1 MITDESKLVKALAY
15 AEYIKDLS
23 VRKENREA
31 EINHLRGEM
40 GLSVGALGDRVV
52 TSPSPDA
59 VPNAVIKLQDLICE
73 YVTDLAEYV
82 DEVRGFIGCLD
93 RIDQRQARALHS
105 RYVRLL
111 MWKQIA
117 DEMGYS
123 EQRIY
128 QIREC
133 GLIALYDVMPE
144 VWRSQAIPDAED

>member
-111 MWKQIA
+111 MRPHSPLRRYA
-117 DEMGYS
+117 GGVEEPGHTRRRRLES
-123 EQRIY
+123 
-128 QIREC
+128 IRAGNVE
-133 GLIALYDVMPE
+133 
-144 VWRSQAIPDAED
+144 